1 MIEQTNDSF
10 DPNAFSKITKI
21 VSEILGIPSSEI
33 ESDHRFVEDLG
44 ADSLAMYELRSAVED
59 KFKLLIP
66 DNDVVHLST
75 IRSIATYIAQK
86 QIS

>member
-1 MIEQTNDSF
+1 MIEQTNHDF
-10 DPNAFSKITKI
+10 DPNAFSTLRKI
-21 VSEILGIPSSEI
+21 VSAILGIPSSEI

-44 ADSLAMYELRSAVED
+44 ADSLAMYEIRSAVED
-59 KFKLLIP
+59 KFNLLIP

-86 QIS
+86 DID